1 LGVSYLDNF
10 GNWEEESIRV
20 SSVDCCQLGRK
31 EDQAYN
37 KDLTTHEEPF
47 DVVPF
52 GRYLAEP
59 ISLWMAVFVSCW
71 VLALELNQS
80 NLDSLHHPKE
90 EENDQ
95 EDDEGGPAWHGRM

>member
-59 ISLWMAVFVSCW
+59 ARCLNLGFHSKVTTEFV
-71 VLALELNQS
+71 
-80 NLDSLHHPKE
+80 
-90 EENDQ
+90 
-95 EDDEGGPAWHGRM
+95 